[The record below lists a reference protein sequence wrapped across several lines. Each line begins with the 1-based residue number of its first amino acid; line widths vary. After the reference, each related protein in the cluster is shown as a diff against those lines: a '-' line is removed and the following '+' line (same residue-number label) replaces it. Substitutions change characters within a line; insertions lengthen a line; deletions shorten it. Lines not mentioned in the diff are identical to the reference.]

1 MIQLIGSIIGAMI
14 MDKMGRLSLMRK
26 GTIGSIIGLLLTSW
40 ALYSRNRL
48 FRAIRYAV
56 LYDFLRAFS
65 GRGRMGAYF

>member
-40 ALYSRNRL
+40 ALYSQQPV
-48 FRAIRYAV
+48 ISRYLV
-56 LYDFLRAFS
+56 CCSL
-65 GRGRMGAYF
+65 